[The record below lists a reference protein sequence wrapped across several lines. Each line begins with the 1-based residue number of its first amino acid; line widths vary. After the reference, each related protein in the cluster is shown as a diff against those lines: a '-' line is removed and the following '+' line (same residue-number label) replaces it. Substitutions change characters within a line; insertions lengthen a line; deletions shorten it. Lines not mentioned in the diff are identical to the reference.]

1 MASEQAYG
9 VTPPIS
15 VQLPT
20 EAELRQSDA
29 LLEELK
35 RQKTFESPAE
45 TAKREEVLA
54 SIQIICDAFVRRVAQ
69 EKEPKNEVLIRN
81 ARGRVFTYGS
91 YRLGVYG
98 PGSDIDTLIVA
109 PKYVTREDYF
119 KYFPDLL
126 VSMAPR
132 DAITDMAVVTD
143 AFVPIIKF
151 EYSGISIDLIFSR
164 IIQKQLAPDFKDLKD
179 SGLLRGLDEAEL
191 RSLNGTR
198 VTDEILTLVPEQSTF
213 KNALRAIKLWAQ
225 RRAVYAN
232 IMGFPGGVAWAMLVA
247 RVCQLYPKATPAVIV
262 NRFFLVI
269 SQWRWPQPVLL
280 KPIEGGPLPVR
291 VWNPKLYKGDTFHL
305 MPVITPAYP
314 SMCATFNIT
323 RSSMTII
330 NRELKRALQISESIM
345 GGKRPWGDLFV
356 KHTFFTAGY
365 KYYISV
371 ISAAKTK
378 ESHTIWSGYVESKV
392 RMLVQKLEQHQSIAL
407 AHPFNKGYE
416 RHHRCQNEKEIE
428 YVQEGS
434 LDFLC
439 KENTVESSIIKIEPA
454 VAELPVKAE
463 NGDDGNPIKPETAED
478 GRFIKAENG
487 ESRLAIKSEHPE
499 DTGPIKADPTQPE
512 ISDNAN
518 PSETPV
524 IGGATDVYTTT
535 HYIGLELASGAKSLD
550 LSYQVEEFKEL
561 CTSWQKYKDELKDV
575 VSIGIQHVRNF
586 NLPDDVFEDGEKKP
600 QKKSAAKGAAN
611 TKKRGPPE
619 ETPPP
624 AKRQQS
630 SVAAAG

>member
-1 MASEQAYG
+1 
-9 VTPPIS
+9 
-15 VQLPT
+15 
-20 EAELRQSDA
+20 
-29 LLEELK
+29 
-35 RQKTFESPAE
+35 
-45 TAKREEVLA
+45 
-54 SIQIICDAFVRRVAQ
+54 
-69 EKEPKNEVLIRN
+69 
-81 ARGRVFTYGS
+81 
-91 YRLGVYG
+91 
-98 PGSDIDTLIVA
+98 
-109 PKYVTREDYF
+109 
-119 KYFPDLL
+119 
-126 VSMAPR
+126 
-132 DAITDMAVVTD
+132 
-143 AFVPIIKF
+143 
-151 EYSGISIDLIFSR
+151 
-164 IIQKQLAPDFKDLKD
+164 
-179 SGLLRGLDEAEL
+179 
-191 RSLNGTR
+191 
-198 VTDEILTLVPEQSTF
+198 
-213 KNALRAIKLWAQ
+213 
-225 RRAVYAN
+225 
-232 IMGFPGGVAWAMLVA
+232 
-247 RVCQLYPKATPAVIV
+247 
-262 NRFFLVI
+262 
-269 SQWRWPQPVLL
+269 
-280 KPIEGGPLPVR
+280 
-291 VWNPKLYKGDTFHL
+291 

-345 GGKRPWGDLFV
+345 GGKRPWSDLFV

-487 ESRLAIKSEHPE
+487 ESTLAIKSEHPE

-512 ISDNAN
+512 ISDNAK

-524 IGGATDVYTTT
+524 IGGVTDVYTTT
-535 HYIGLELASGAKSLD
+535 HYIGLELASGTYCS
-550 LSYQVEEFKEL
+550 F
-561 CTSWQKYKDELKDV
+561 TT
-575 VSIGIQHVRNF
+575 I
-586 NLPDDVFEDGEKKP
+586 
-600 QKKSAAKGAAN
+600 
-611 TKKRGPPE
+611 
-619 ETPPP
+619 
-624 AKRQQS
+624 
-630 SVAAAG
+630 

>member
-126 VSMAPR
+126 VSMAPK

-345 GGKRPWGDLFV
+345 GGKRPWSDLFV

-428 YVQEGS
+428 HVQEGS

-439 KENTVESSIIKIEPA
+439 KDNTVESSIIKIEPA
-454 VAELPVKAE
+454 VAELPVKAD
-463 NGDDGNPIKPETAED
+463 NGDDGNPIKPEITED

-487 ESRLAIKSEHPE
+487 ESGLAIKSEHTE
-499 DTGPIKADPTQPE
+499 DTGPIRADPTQPE
-512 ISDNAN
+512 ASDNTK
-518 PSETPV
+518 PSETPAV
-524 IGGATDVYTTT
+524 GGATDVYTTT

-586 NLPDDVFEDGEKKP
+586 NLPDDVFEDGEKRP